1 VGPDNGVDKIFKMVL
16 LHLNLPS
23 PSHKTITITPTVE
36 TTLAHVVAKPN
47 RPELLHHQS
56 SEFGIMM

>member
-1 VGPDNGVDKIFKMVL
+1 MIL

-23 PSHKTITITPTVE
+23 PSHKTITITPTVK